1 MVWGIILLAAGIFIL
16 LSIILSIT
24 SSVWLVLGGIA
35 IVGGVAGMIRSFPN
49 GLGLSV
55 LGILIVIQSLGFIS
69 MGFWEFVIAII
80 AAALIEIGVKLIV
93 SSHSKWEKK

>member
-1 MVWGIILLAAGIFIL
+1 MV
-16 LSIILSIT
+16 
-24 SSVWLVLGGIA
+24 LV
-35 IVGGVAGMIRSFPN
+35 
-49 GLGLSV
+49 LSV